1 MNKLMRLFL
10 AVLLGLSLG
19 LAKAQTPDIASVKGE
34 DVFAQTIRA
43 VELLGG
49 MQRFVEPGQKVG
61 ILVNSAFRE
70 KGAYVDPDVVM
81 ATIRM
86 VFEAGASDI
95 VFLQPIDPEYWTRS
109 SLEPEYRDMIARTRE
124 IKENKF
130 PAVFSEEVFVKV
142 PTVEGAVSVKDLELV
157 KELFEVDVF
166 INIPIAKHHA
176 TTILTNSMKNLMGL
190 NTRAS
195 NVKFHLDGP
204 ARNDPDFLA
213 QCIADLY
220 LVRRPDL
227 IISDVTHGITT
238 NGPNGPGELVSPLRV
253 VAGTDPVAIDTYC
266 ALQIGF
272 FPDEVL
278 TIEKGFLHGLGEKDL
293 SKLMVLEE

>member
-1 MNKLMRLFL
+1 MNKTLKIFLLAML
-10 AVLLGLSLG
+10 AVIT
-19 LAKAQTPDIASVKGE
+19 ANAQTPDIVSVKGE
-34 DVFAQTIRA
+34 DTFAGTLRA
-43 VELLGG
+43 LEMLGG
-49 MQRFVEPGQKVG
+49 MQQFVEPGQKVG

-70 KGAYVDPDVVM
+70 KGAYVDPDVVI

-109 SLEPEYRDMIARTRE
+109 PLEPEYREMIARTRE

-130 PAVFSEEVFVKV
+130 PAVFNEDVFVLI
-142 PTVEGAVSVKDLELV
+142 PEVEGAVSVKNLELV

-195 NVKFHLDGP
+195 NVNFHLDGP
-204 ARNDPDFLA
+204 SRNDPGFLA

-220 LVRRPDL
+220 LVRQPDL
-227 IISDVTHGITT
+227 IISDATHCIVT
-238 NGPNGPGELVSPLRV
+238 NGPSGPGQIVSPLRV

-266 ALQIGF
+266 ALLIGF
-272 FPDEVL
+272 EPEDVL
-278 TIEKGFLHGLGEKDL
+278 TIEKGYRHKLGEKDL
-293 SKLMVLEE
+293 SKLNIIEE